1 MTSRERVKAALNHR
15 QPDRVPVDFGSTMV
29 TGISVSV
36 VSRLRKALG
45 LDGPSGRVK
54 VNEPYQMLGE
64 IQDDLRERLLIDC
77 IGLFGTKN
85 MFGFANE
92 GWKQWTTFDGTDVL
106 VPGLFNTEP
115 DDNGDIPMYAEG
127 DTNWPP
133 AAKMPAGGFYFDSL
147 ERQKPVDDTKLNV
160 EDNLQE
166 FGEFS
171 HEELCHLDT
180 QSSWLYNNTEF
191 AIAYSMG
198 GTAFGDIAF
207 VPGPSLK
214 NPLGIRGVEEWYV
227 STAIRREYVREVF
240 DRQCEIGIRNLALV
254 RDAVGDRIEVIFTT
268 GTDFGTQRGPFI
280 SPDAYRDL
288 YQPYHRRINDWIH
301 ANTTWKVFIHS
312 CGGIRPLLT
321 DIVDAGFDVLNP
333 VQCSAEGMEAEGLK
347 RDFGD
352 RLTFWGGGVDT
363 QKTLPFGTPGEVY
376 DQVSERIRVFNRD
389 GGYIFN
395 AIHNIQAGTP
405 VENVMAIVDAI
416 RDSASG
422 G

>member
-1 MTSRERVKAALNHR
+1 
-15 QPDRVPVDFGSTMV
+15 
-29 TGISVSV
+29 
-36 VSRLRKALG
+36 
-45 LDGPSGRVK
+45 
-54 VNEPYQMLGE
+54 
-64 IQDDLRERLLIDC
+64 
-77 IGLFGTKN
+77 
-85 MFGFANE
+85 
-92 GWKQWTTFDGTDVL
+92 
-106 VPGLFNTEP
+106 
-115 DDNGDIPMYAEG
+115 
-127 DTNWPP
+127 
-133 AAKMPAGGFYFDSL
+133 
-147 ERQKPVDDTKLNV
+147 
-160 EDNLQE
+160 
-166 FGEFS
+166 
-171 HEELCHLDT
+171 
-180 QSSWLYNNTEF
+180 
-191 AIAYSMG
+191 
-198 GTAFGDIAF
+198 
-207 VPGPSLK
+207 
-214 NPLGIRGVEEWYV
+214 VEEWYV

-240 DRQCEIGIRNLALV
+240 ERQCEIGLRNLALV

-301 ANTTWKVFIHS
+301 ANTPWKVFIHS
-312 CGGIRPLLT
+312 CGGIRPLLP

-405 VENVMAIVDAI
+405 VENVMAMVDAI